1 MFLDK
6 IVDYKK
12 RVLEIEKS
20 LMPVEIMK
28 LKKREDKFFNKL
40 SSEEFSLIC
49 EIKKASP
56 SKGIIRENFDPI
68 FLADKYENAGADAVS
83 ILTEDKYF
91 LGDIKYLKDTEFLQ
105 IPRLRKDFIID
116 EYQIYQ
122 SIHYGADAVLLI
134 VRILTEEKL
143 RKYISILESYGISPL
158 VEVHDLREVEIAL
171 GCGAKIIGV
180 NNRNL
185 ENFEVSLETSKNLI
199 KHIPDDILSISESG
213 IKTSCDIDFLKKIGF
228 NGALIGE
235 ALMRSDSIDSKIK
248 EFRGYGKGKNMRD
261 KVF

>member
-6 IVDYKK
+6 IVNYKK
-12 RVLEIEKS
+12 RVLEIEKT
-20 LMPVEIMK
+20 LMPIEFMK
-28 LKKREDKFFNKL
+28 LEKRKDEFFNKL
-40 SSEEFSLIC
+40 SSDEFSLIC

-68 FLADKYENAGADAVS
+68 FLANKYENAGADAVS

-91 LGDIKYLKDTEFLQ
+91 LGNIRYLKELEFLK
-105 IPRLRKDFIID
+105 IPKLRKDFIID

-122 SIHYGADAVLLI
+122 SIHYGVDAVLLI

-143 RKYISILESYGISPL
+143 KKYISILERYGISSL

-171 GCGAKIIGV
+171 RSGAKIIGV

-185 ENFEVSLETSKNLI
+185 ENFEVSLKISEDLI
-199 KHIPDDILSISESG
+199 KHIPDEILSISESG
-213 IKTSCDIDFLKKIGF
+213 IKTSCDIDFLKEIGF
-228 NGALIGE
+228 SGGLIGE
-235 ALMRSDSIDSKIK
+235 AFMRSDSIESKIK
-248 EFRGYGKGKNMRD
+248 EFRGYGKGKDMRN